1 MKEDKIVKPYFSH
14 DYTPLE
20 DKNLLKLFITMGVEG
35 YGLYWLI
42 VEYMHQNTF
51 CVGDEELIA
60 FKYRI
65 EKEKI
70 EKVMNDFNLFRIEE
84 TETETEKVYISDR
97 ILRNLNYVEQKN
109 GARAEAANVRWLLSA
124 FNKAYTEFYGEAP
137 VLMPDEIENLKL
149 YSKKVPDLKD
159 KLRDIIYTM
168 TFIRFDTKFEFKQKA
183 NWLLAKNNLA
193 RILNGEFGDLKHKKT
208 PKELREEQRQSEQQ
222 KREENKPNELDL
234 HIEAV
239 TTKEEAL
246 ALIAEYYRENALSVI
261 GDKAILLPSFKPLMR
276 KFKITEKEVIG
287 LCR

>member
-51 CVGDEELIA
+51 CVGEEELIS

-65 EKEKI
+65 DKEKI
-70 EKVMNDFNLFRIEE
+70 VKVMNDFNLFRIE
-84 TETETEKVYISDR
+84 ETETEKVYISDR

-208 PKELREEQRQSEQQ
+208 PKELREEQKQSELQ
-222 KREENKPNELDL
+222 KREENKPSELDL
-234 HIEAV
+234 RIQAV
-239 TTKEEAL
+239 TSKEEAL

-261 GDKAILLPSFKPLMR
+261 GEKAILLPSFKPLMG
-276 KFKITEKEVIG
+276 KFEITEKEVIG